1 MENGYKIETKYTS
14 HDPEKINKFLGG
26 DSLFKV
32 IGDLLE
38 DVKGKHSF
46 VSNPLEDME
55 HSHFDMANP
64 IVIDFMSS
72 GGPEG
77 LGKILK
83 CSPEE
88 RITRLSNLLNRFT
101 SIKTASQRNIL
112 RYSYMA
118 LQNFIDK
125 NNSAAKFE
133 RLAYKNNEKSSG
145 HWQLEALKGIDDLM
159 NFADENIKIASL
171 RTARK
176 YVLSGDEQKIKKVSK
191 YIHDCYSYI
200 TPKEN
205 RRVAYTTLSTQANEP
220 YLLCPKGKFQGYKSP
235 VPMEISKCVN
245 NCIDSR
251 LDKDGVVSCG
261 YQDWLKVAF
270 QTHDEVMARLDVHT
284 HPDNEANALE
294 LKEGER
300 SKKLTEGEIG
310 YEARFDQSTQ
320 GANKVRNKSNY
331 EDSIETQ
338 LSDNKA
344 VKWGHQQDDKPV
356 KRPKQAQSEHTK
368 VINDQLAPE
377 RKDQKGTSYLEE
389 LLRKLNNTS
398 SDTEHVREEQLEDAG
413 LMGHRG
419 EMESSFAEQLS
430 HKKSNPL
437 HISEEINKDAGDG
450 DDMTVSQHLNK
461 SASKVEKNQE
471 QILNETRKKNV
482 VDVPKDEQ
490 LDAKRTNKKDIDKT
504 IEELLSDANEDWGHQ
519 YSDDDLKNF
528 AHELGLDYSLE
539 ELRED

>member
-1 MENGYKIETKYTS
+1 MEKGYKIETKYTS
-14 HDPEKINKFLGG
+14 HDPRKIGNGLI
-26 DSLFKV
+26 DV
-32 IGDLLE
+32 ISDLLK
-38 DVKGKHSF
+38 DVEGKHSF
-46 VSNPLEDME
+46 VSNPLEGMHDHLDM
-55 HSHFDMANP
+55 SHP
-64 IVIDFMSS
+64 IVIDFMNS

-88 RITRLSNLLNRFT
+88 RIIRLSNLKNRLI
-101 SIKTASQRNIL
+101 SIKTASQRNVL
-112 RYSYMA
+112 RYSYMS

-125 NNSAAKFE
+125 DNTAAKFE

-145 HWQLEALKGIDDLM
+145 HWQLEALKSIDSLM
-159 NFADENIKIASL
+159 NLSDENIKISSL
-171 RTARK
+171 QTARK
-176 YVLSGDEQKIKKVSK
+176 YVLSGDTQKINKVAK
-191 YIHDCYSYI
+191 YLRDCYSYI

-205 RRVAYTTLSTQANEP
+205 RRVAYTTLSTQSNEP
-220 YLLCPKGKFQGYKSP
+220 YLLCPKGKFQGYKSA
-235 VPMEISKCVN
+235 VPMEVSKCAN

-251 LDKDGVVSCG
+251 MDKDGVVSCG

-270 QTHDEVMARLDVHT
+270 QTHDEVMARLDVHH

-300 SKKLTEGEIG
+300 SKKLTEGEVG
-310 YEARFDQSTQ
+310 YEARFNNSTQ
-320 GANKVRNKSNY
+320 GANKLRDKANY

-356 KRPKQAQSEHTK
+356 KRPKQAQSEHNK
-368 VINDQLAPE
+368 VINDQLSSE

-389 LLRKLNNTS
+389 LLRKLNNKA
-398 SDTEHVREEQLEDAG
+398 SDTEHVREDQLDDAG

-419 EMESSFAEQLS
+419 EMESSYAEQLS
-430 HKKSNPL
+430 HKKSKPV
-437 HISEEINKDAGDG
+437 HVSEEINNGAGDG
-450 DDMTVSQHLNK
+450 DDQTVSQHLNK

-471 QILNETRKKNV
+471 QILHENRKKNV
-482 VDVPKDEQ
+482 VDVAKDEQ
-490 LDAKRTNKKDIDKT
+490 LEDRRTNTKDIDKT
-504 IEELLSDANEDWGHQ
+504 IEELLSDDSEDWGHQ
-519 YSDDDLKNF
+519 FTEDDLKNF

-539 ELRED
+539 ESRED

>member
-1 MENGYKIETKYTS
+1 MEKGYKIETKYTS
-14 HDPEKINKFLGG
+14 HDPRKIGNTLI
-26 DSLFKV
+26 DV
-32 IGDLLE
+32 IKDLLE

-46 VSNPLEDME
+46 VSNPLEDMD
-55 HSHFDMANP
+55 SHLDMSHP
-64 IVIDFMSS
+64 IVIDFMNS
-72 GGPEG
+72 GGPDG
-77 LGKILK
+77 LGKILR
-83 CSPEE
+83 CSPAE
-88 RITRLSNLLNRFT
+88 RELKLANLLNRLV
-101 SIKTASQRNIL
+101 SIRTASQRNVL
-112 RYSYMA
+112 RYSYMS
-118 LQNFIDK
+118 LQNYLDK

-133 RLAYKNNEKSSG
+133 RLAYKNSEKSSG
-145 HWQLEALKGIDDLM
+145 HWQLEAIRSIDNLLSL
-159 NFADENIKIASL
+159 ADQNIKISSL
-171 RTARK
+171 NTARK
-176 YVLSGDEQKIKKVSK
+176 YVLSGDKNKIEKVTK
-191 YIHDCYSYI
+191 YLRDCYSFI

-205 RRVAYTTLSTQANEP
+205 RRVAYTSLSTQNNEP

-251 LDKDGVVSCG
+251 TDKDGVVSCG

-300 SKKLTEGEIG
+300 SKKLTEGEVG

-320 GANKVRNKSNY
+320 GANKLRNKANY
-331 EDSIETQ
+331 EESIETQ

-377 RKDQKGTSYLEE
+377 RKDQKGISYLEE
-389 LLRKLNNTS
+389 LLRKLNNKS

-419 EMESSFAEQLS
+419 EMETSYAEQLLS
-430 HKKSNPL
+430 KKSNPK
-437 HISEEINKDAGDG
+437 HISEEINNNAGDG

-461 SASKVEKNQE
+461 SASKMEKNQE
-471 QILNETRKKNV
+471 QFLNDTRKKNV

-490 LDAKRTNKKDIDKT
+490 LDERRTNKKDIDKT
-504 IEELLSDANEDWGHQ
+504 IEELLSDNSEDWGHQ
-519 YSDDDLKNF
+519 FTEDDLKEF

-539 ELRED
+539 QSRED

>member
-1 MENGYKIETKYTS
+1 MENGYKIETNYTS
-14 HDPEKINKFLGG
+14 HDTKDIKNVLGG
-26 DSLFKV
+26 DSIVDV
-32 IGDLLE
+32 IADLLK
-38 DVKGKHSF
+38 DAKGKHSF
-46 VSNPLEDME
+46 VSNPLEDMDR
-55 HSHFDMANP
+55 SNFDMKHP
-64 IVIDFMSS
+64 IVIDFMNS
-72 GGPEG
+72 GGPEN

-88 RITRLSNLLNRFT
+88 RITKLANLQNRFIA
-101 SIKTASQRNIL
+101 IKTASQRNVL

-125 NNSAAKFE
+125 NNTAAKFE
-133 RLAYKNNEKSSG
+133 RLAYKNHDKSSG
-145 HWQLEALKGIDDLM
+145 HWQLEALKSIDNLM
-159 NFADENIKIASL
+159 NFADQNIKIASL
-171 RTARK
+171 KTARK
-176 YVLSGDEQKIKKVSK
+176 YVLSGDEQKINKVAK

-205 RRVAYTTLSTQANEP
+205 RRVAYTTLSTQTNEP
-220 YLLCPKGKFQGYKSP
+220 FLLCPKGKFQGYKSP

-270 QTHDEVMARLDVHT
+270 QTNDEVMARLDVHI

-310 YEARFDQSTQ
+310 YEARFEQSTQ

-338 LSDNKA
+338 LSGNKA
-344 VKWGHQQDDKPV
+344 TKWGHQQDDKPV
-356 KRPKQAQSEHTK
+356 KRPKQAQSDHTK

-389 LLRKLNNTS
+389 LLRKLNNDS
-398 SDTEHVREEQLEDAG
+398 SDTEHVREDLLEDAG
-413 LMGHRG
+413 MMGHRG
-419 EMESSFAEQLS
+419 EMEESYAEQLLN
-430 HKKSNPL
+430 KKSNPL
-437 HISEEINKDAGDG
+437 HIIEEINKNAGDG
-450 DDMTVSQHLNK
+450 DDMSVSQHLNK
-461 SASKVEKNQE
+461 AASKVEKNQE
-471 QILNETRKKNV
+471 QILDDNRKKNV
-482 VDVPKDEQ
+482 IDILRDEQ
-490 LDAKRTNKKDIDKT
+490 LESKRTNKKYTDKT
-504 IEELLSDANEDWGHQ
+504 IEQLLSDSKEDWGHQ

>member
-1 MENGYKIETKYTS
+1 MDKGYKIETHYT
-14 HDPEKINKFLGG
+14 KNLNKTLDGN
-26 DSLFKV
+26 SLV
-32 IGDLLE
+32 NIISDLLGDQE
-38 DVKGKHSF
+38 GKHSF
-46 VSNPLEDME
+46 VSNPLEDMD
-55 HSHFDMANP
+55 HSHFDMKHP
-64 IVIDFMSS
+64 IVIDFMNS
-72 GGPEG
+72 GGPDL

-88 RITRLSNLLNRFT
+88 RIVRLSNLKNRFL
-101 SIKTASQRNIL
+101 SIKTASQRNLL

-118 LQNFIDK
+118 LQNYIDK

-145 HWQLEALKGIDDLM
+145 HWQLEALKSIDNLVKLS
-159 NFADENIKIASL
+159 DENIKIASL
-171 RTARK
+171 NTARK
-176 YVLSGDEQKIKKVSK
+176 YVLSGDTQKINKVAK

-205 RRVAYTTLSTQANEP
+205 RRVAYTTLSTQTNEP
-220 YLLCPKGKFQGYKSP
+220 FLLCPKGKFQGYKSP
-235 VPMEISKCVN
+235 VPMEISKCAN

-251 LDKDGVVSCG
+251 MDKNGVVSCG

-294 LKEGER
+294 LKDGER
-300 SKKLTEGEIG
+300 SKKLTEGEVG
-310 YEARFDQSTQ
+310 YEARFEMSTQ
-320 GANKVRNKSNY
+320 GANKLRDKHNY

-389 LLRKLNNTS
+389 LLRKLNNTA
-398 SDTEHVREEQLEDAG
+398 SDTEHVREDQLEDAD

-419 EMESSFAEQLS
+419 EMQSSYAEQLLQ
-430 HKKSNPL
+430 KKHNPL
-437 HISEEINKDAGDG
+437 HISLEINKNAGDG

-461 SASKVEKNQE
+461 SASKEKNQE
-471 QILNETRKKNV
+471 QFLYETRKKNII
-482 VDVPKDEQ
+482 DVPKDEQ
-490 LDAKRTNKKDIDKT
+490 LEDKRTNKKDIDKT
-504 IEELLSDANEDWGHQ
+504 IEELLSDDKEDWGHQ
-519 YSDDDLKNF
+519 YSEKDLEDF